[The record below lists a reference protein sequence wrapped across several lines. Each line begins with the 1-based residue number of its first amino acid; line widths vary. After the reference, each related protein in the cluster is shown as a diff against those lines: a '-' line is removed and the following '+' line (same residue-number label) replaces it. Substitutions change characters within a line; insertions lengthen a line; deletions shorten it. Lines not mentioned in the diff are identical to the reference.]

1 MYQKGEGGVSD
12 SVIKGWTDKELCQPT
27 CPVDFVRDVQ
37 AVCSVC
43 VCCAGCMQSACVVQ
57 AVCRVCVLCRLC
69 AECVC
74 CVGCLLYRLYAG
86 NGRSVGG
93 FRMQLTK
100 QLIFIL
106 LMQPNYKIM

>member
-1 MYQKGEGGVSD
+1 
-12 SVIKGWTDKELCQPT
+12 
-27 CPVDFVRDVQ
+27 
-37 AVCSVC
+37 
-43 VCCAGCMQSACVVQ
+43 MQSMHVLCRLYAEYACLCRLYAAYACVVQ
-57 AVCRVCVLCRLC
+57 AVCRVLMLCRLCAECVLCRLC

-86 NGRSVGG
+86 TGRSVGG